1 MYRRS
6 GLARAVGSDAVRATR
21 GAGAGVRG
29 AAAAVRARA
38 ARRPRRRACDRAGGA
53 HHARA

>member
-1 MYRRS
+1 MHRRS
-6 GLARAVGSDAVRATR
+6 GLARAVGGDAKRAAP

-38 ARRPRRRACDRAGGA
+38 ARRPGLRAAHRPSGA
-53 HHARA
+53 YPARA